1 MLSIIFVNGERG
13 MCMKLTR
20 SVAVAAAGFVLAGMI
35 TGTETIGVF
44 AAENTT
50 QDHAVEIALADAG
63 LSADDVTIDDVEK
76 GTEQNAS
83 VYEIEFHTDTREY
96 EYDVAFADGEIV
108 SMSWELL
115 DPDVSGKQITQGK
128 AKSIALDYAGVS
140 ENKATFTKAK
150 SGTDN
155 GIPVYEFKFTDD
167 DAEYKCD
174 IAKEGGEI
182 LNYSRTVLNP
192 ASVGAAAKTAAE

>member
-1 MLSIIFVNGERG
+1 
-13 MCMKLTR
+13 MKLTR

-35 TGTETIGVF
+35 TGTETIGAF

-96 EYDVAFADGEIV
+96 EYRLFNSKGLER
-108 SMSWELL
+108 SW
-115 DPDVSGKQITQGK
+115 
-128 AKSIALDYAGVS
+128 
-140 ENKATFTKAK
+140 
-150 SGTDN
+150 
-155 GIPVYEFKFTDD
+155 
-167 DAEYKCD
+167 
-174 IAKEGGEI
+174 
-182 LNYSRTVLNP
+182 
-192 ASVGAAAKTAAE
+192 

>member
-1 MLSIIFVNGERG
+1 
-13 MCMKLTR
+13 MKLTR
-20 SVAVAAAGFVLAGMI
+20 SVALATAGLVLAGMI
-35 TGTETIGVF
+35 AGTNAVGAF
-44 AAENTT
+44 AVESTT
-50 QDHAVEIALADAG
+50 QDRAIEIALA
-63 LSADDVTIDDVEK
+63 VEK

-83 VYEIEFHTDTREY
+83 VYEIEFYTDTKEY
-96 EYDVAFADGEIV
+96 EYDIAFSDGEIV
-108 SMSWELL
+108 SVSWELI
-115 DPDVSGKQITQGK
+115 DPSVSGKQITQGK

-140 ENKATFTKAK
+140 ENKASFTKDK

-167 DAEYKCD
+167 VAEYKLD

-192 ASVGAAAKTAAE
+192 ASVGTAGKTAAE